1 MKLSFGMPVEIRWVD
16 ACSTAGWHEPY
27 EDGVVIKTV
36 GIFMQQNKNGLC
48 YAKGV
53 DLEDRETVLAPSFVP
68 KPFLRKVRR
77 LR

>member
-1 MKLSFGMPVEIRWVD
+1 MKLKFGDPVEILWVD

-36 GIFMQQNKNGLC
+36 GIFVQQNKKGLC

-53 DLEDRETVLAPSFVP
+53 DETDKETVMAPSFIP
-68 KPFLRKVRR
+68 KGFLRKVRR